1 MPFAFRLPPYGGSPM
16 FITSEYV
23 SGAGGE
29 ASLYNNFFGNL
40 AT

>member
-16 FITSEYV
+16 LITSEYV

-29 ASLYNNFFGNL
+29 AYINFFGNF